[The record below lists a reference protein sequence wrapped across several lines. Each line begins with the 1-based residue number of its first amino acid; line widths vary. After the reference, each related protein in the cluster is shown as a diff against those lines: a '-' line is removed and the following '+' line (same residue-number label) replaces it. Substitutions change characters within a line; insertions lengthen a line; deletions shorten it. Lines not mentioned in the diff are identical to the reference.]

1 MSLAASRS
9 AVDRTDAQSLEY
21 EGTGCRAPGGV
32 RLPCHSSSHMEGE
45 CDATRGG
52 ALCPGRSGSLRG
64 SPQALRGGC
73 LPLKLKGRADVNLAN
88 TGVWALRPAPSCG
101 PQIPVISCNP
111 FEVSERSIQIT
122 ASYVPPL
129 TERLGAAGPSGGLLA
144 PGPRPTEGWVR
155 WSGNMPAECTV
166 LFCWMDCLAPTNTVL
181 IEGRSIAQI
190 PVDDSRSL
198 LRG

>member
-1 MSLAASRS
+1 MSLVASRS

-21 EGTGCRAPGGV
+21 EGTGCRTPGGV
-32 RLPCHSSSHMEGE
+32 RLPCHSFSHMEGE

-101 PQIPVISCNP
+101 LQIPVISCNP
-111 FEVSERSIQIT
+111 FPGVTLACQASPWHEVSESSIQIT
-122 ASYVPPL
+122 ASYVPPVEF
-129 TERLGAAGPSGGLLA
+129 ERLGAASPSGGLLA
-144 PGPRPTEGWVR
+144 SETEGWVR
-155 WSGNMPAECTV
+155 WSGLSGGMYCIV
-166 LFCWMDCLAPTNTVL
+166 LLDGLSRTHTN
-181 IEGRSIAQI
+181 S
-190 PVDDSRSL
+190 PY
-198 LRG
+198 